1 MSLVAPTFT
10 PTLTPEQVDILAHD
24 PAPGDTIVINAYAG
38 TGKTTTCMKI
48 VEKYSPT
55 KRFLYIVFNKN
66 MQVEATARAK
76 KAQFQ
81 NFTCKT
87 THSLALEFC
96 KSVFTPFQF
105 STSVAVEHGQLGWL
119 SILRKFWSGSFH
131 TLQKMYDYYDRKRE
145 EQKAAGI
152 EFDPEKDDFITTDKN
167 LRALATQIWQD
178 MIQERRPF
186 TFDAYL
192 KYFCMHKQAVEWL
205 SASYDVVLLDEA
217 QDTNRPLADML
228 MKPHPAMAYYFIGDV
243 NQSIYGFRNCVDIMS
258 LAISTHSFS
267 LTRSFRFGPDL
278 GQYATHLLK
287 TLKGEVLV
295 RKCGGPVVGSAP
307 HPTKISMGYTDDWIL
322 PPIPQLARGEFA
334 FISRTNAVAFQ
345 YAAKAAECGYMV
357 AFTNGKECVAAMKK
371 MVAEYSTCS
380 DAQLRHMLEVA
391 TQKDDFETIRHIQLY
406 QSMDPES
413 LKRKIQTVESKYA
426 KTPQEA
432 HVILSTCHG
441 AKGLEFD
448 HVLLAED
455 LFGPKKTKP
464 KTKKNNQDSEE
475 PDPQLDFVVGTKKTN
490 DFANL
495 LYVAVTRAK
504 KWLLM
509 PIVAMQFGDEF
520 DNVPLSN
527 VTKRD
532 IPPYRTEIDNGR
544 SKKQRNREDHQKPSL
559 LPPSKKKR
567 VVEQAKLNFV
577 KASEIP
583 RMELNPIQ
591 KSEMTKFPGIPDSF
605 FE

>member
-1 MSLVAPTFT
+1 MSLLESN
-10 PTLTPEQVDILAHD
+10 LTPEQVDILAHD
-24 PAPGDTIVINAYAG
+24 PSPGDTIVINAYAG

-66 MQVEATARAK
+66 MQVEATSRAK

-96 KSVFTPFQF
+96 KSVFSPFQF
-105 STSVAVEHGQLGWL
+105 STNVAVEHGQLGCL

-131 TLQKMYDYYDRKRE
+131 TLQKMYEYYDEKRAQ
-145 EQKAAGI
+145 QKAAGI
-152 EFDPEKDDFITTDKN
+152 EFDPEKDDFITTSAE
-167 LRALATQIWQD
+167 LRSLAIQIWQD

-205 SASYDVVLLDEA
+205 SMSYDVVLLDEA

-228 MKPHPAMAYYFIGDV
+228 MKPHNDIAYYFIGDV

-258 LAISTHSFS
+258 LAKSTHSFS
-267 LTRSFRFGPDL
+267 LTRSFRFGPLL
-278 GQYATHLLK
+278 GKYSTHLLK
-287 TLKGEVLV
+287 TLKGELLV

-307 HPTKISMGYTDDWIL
+307 HPTKISIGDMDWIL
-322 PPIPQLARGEFA
+322 PPIHITKGEFA

-345 YAAKAAECGYMV
+345 YAVMAAECGYTV

-371 MVAEYSTCS
+371 MVSEYSTCS
-380 DAQLRHMLEVA
+380 NAQLCHMLEVA

-406 QSMDPES
+406 QSMDPAQLS
-413 LKRKIQTVESKYA
+413 QKIKVVESKYA
-426 KTPQEA
+426 KTNNDA
-432 HVILSTCHG
+432 DVILSTCHG

-455 LFGPKKTKP
+455 LFGPKKSKP
-464 KTKKNNQDSEE
+464 KTKKNNSDLE
-475 PDPQLDFVVGTKKTN
+475 PELDIVVGSKKTN

-504 KWLLM
+504 KWLFM
-509 PIVAMQFGDEF
+509 PLVAMQFGDDF
-520 DNVPLSN
+520 DTVSLSN
-527 VTKRD
+527 GMESS
-532 IPPYRTEIDNGR
+532 RTEIDIH
-544 SKKQRNREDHQKPSL
+544 SKKQNNRDRQKSS
-559 LPPSKKKR
+559 LPPSKKKCI
-567 VVEQAKLNFV
+567 EQPKLNFF

-591 KSEMTKFPGIPDSF
+591 KSEKSAEPKSEMTKFPGIPDSF
-605 FE
+605 FEK